1 MGRILLTITVFAVTA
16 AALSAQAAAARVPRV
31 AVQPETSVPG
41 GTVTVTGKGFCA
53 ERGCSAVRIQI
64 YGVPVATGVAVSAAG
79 KFKTQVRLPGGGPR
93 TGEVGVVAVQTLPDG
108 SQTTGFAPFKVVFL
122 TSEDEAREEAEREA
136 EGEGGPIMPSEN
148 ASGGE
153 SEAEREAE
161 AEREGEA
168 GGGQAADPD
177 AIEADAAAEALGPID
192 EEGEGERSVWLWLGG
207 IVGAALLL
215 GSGAA
220 YAGRLYFRRR

>member
-1 MGRILLTITVFAVTA
+1 MGRLLLTIAVLAVTA

-31 AVQPETSVPG
+31 TVQPETSVPG

-64 YGVPVATGVAVSAAG
+64 YGVPVAIGVVVSPAG

-122 TSEDEAREEAEREA
+122 TSEDQAREEAEREA
-136 EGEGGPIMPSEN
+136 EGEGGPIMPSEEN
-148 ASGGE
+148 ASGGGSE
-153 SEAEREAE
+153 AEAEREAE
-161 AEREGEA
+161 AE
-168 GGGQAADPD
+168 GGQAADSD
-177 AIEADAAAEALGPID
+177 ALDADTAAEALGPID
-192 EEGEGERSVWLWLGG
+192 EEGGGERSVWLWLGG

>member
-1 MGRILLTITVFAVTA
+1 MGRVILTITVLAVTA

-31 AVQPETSVPG
+31 TVQPETSVPG

-93 TGEVGVVAVQTLPDG
+93 TGEVGVVAVQTMRDG

-122 TSEDEAREEAEREA
+122 TSEDAAREESEREA
-136 EGEGGPIMPSEN
+136 EGEGGPIMPSEEN
-148 ASGGE
+148 ASGGD
-153 SEAEREAE
+153 SEAKGEAE
-161 AEREGEA
+161 ASGE
-168 GGGQAADPD
+168 QTADPD
-177 AIEADAAAEALGPID
+177 AADPEAIDADATAEAVGPLD
-192 EEGEGERSVWLWLGG
+192 EGEGERSVWLWLGG
-207 IVGAALLL
+207 IMGAALLL